1 MKLAQVFNALVF
13 IVFSISFL
21 AFYLCLC
28 LMTYPGP
35 SL

>member
-1 MKLAQVFNALVF
+1 MKLVQLFNVLVF
-13 IVFSISFL
+13 ILFSIGFL
-21 AFYLCLC
+21 TFYLCLC

>member
-1 MKLAQVFNALVF
+1 MKLGQIVNALVF
-13 IVFSISFL
+13 IVFSFAFL